1 MSLGLSTVLLL
12 AHCQGY
18 DCLKSYVEK
27 EDDSY
32 SWTLLDKT
40 LEVEDVEGRGGWT
53 GYYLNMTSQ
62 TWLTQDQ
69 VSRSTWWHIMVVVV
83 PHNLLITDT
92 ALLWITDGSN
102 HNDFMPDLGEN
113 FDYNLL
119 IAGSDW
125 GHEVPIIDNLLK
137 VTWPRLP
144 GQW

>member
-1 MSLGLSTVLLL
+1 M
-12 AHCQGY
+12 
-18 DCLKSYVEK
+18 EK
-27 EDDSY
+27 EDESY

-62 TWLTQDQ
+62 TWLTEDA

-102 HNDFMPDLGEN
+102 HDDFMPDLGAN

-119 IAGSDW
+119 IAGDMATAS
-125 GHEVPIIDNLLK
+125 GAVVVSLFQIPNG
-137 VTWPRLP
+137 VRLSCLA
-144 GQW
+144 WVDLT